1 MEEKELVYTKH
12 YHDSVVEVYVDR
24 EEQVVYQRKCLRGNR
39 CNTYEFSMSEYV
51 EKEMVGYEN
60 IK

>member
-24 EEQVVYQRKCLRGNR
+24 EEQVVDQRKCLRGNR
-39 CNTYEFSMSEYV
+39 CNTY
-51 EKEMVGYEN
+51 
-60 IK
+60 